1 MTIQTQAV
9 IDLNED
15 ELQRIIESL
24 DMFFDFCLWEVR
36 DIEPSDAILMA
47 LEFSAIQYGVVPKDI
62 DVALEASQ
70 AVMEDFVARI
80 LEVSKGMSLKNWD
93 KVLESMPY
101 IRHELGD

>member
-36 DIEPSDAILMA
+36 DIEPNDAILMA
-47 LEFSAIQYGVVPKDI
+47 LEFSAIQYGVVPNDI
-62 DVALEASQ
+62 DVALETSQ

-80 LEVSKGMSLKNWD
+80 LEVSKGLSLKNWD

-101 IRHELGD
+101 IRHELG

>member
-36 DIEPSDAILMA
+36 DIEPSDEILMA
-47 LEFSAIQYGVVPKDI
+47 LEFSAIQYGVVPNDI
-62 DVALEASQ
+62 DVALETSQ
-70 AVMEDFVARI
+70 TVMEDFVARI

-101 IRHELGD
+101 IRHEGH